1 MSYASRQ
8 RADATSVEA
17 FCRAIA
23 EQIAMANEAVRQSRE
38 LCAQT
43 KAALLTL
50 AERQHDLEQSLHTKP
65 APSPPQG

>member
-1 MSYASRQ
+1 MLMLDASRQ

-17 FCRAIA
+17 LSRAIA
-23 EQIAMANEAVRQSRE
+23 VQIAMAREAVRKSRE

-43 KAALLTL
+43 EAALLAL

-65 APSPPQG
+65 RS